1 MSSHG
6 LPNETNYRRYS
17 SVINGFFGL
26 TPTTL
31 RLNDRARVIRYAR
44 SRIPVSLSLHRRL
57 SLSPPPPFLLPHP
70 HSLPSF
76 SFISPSLDKSK
87 AHIAREQLVSAISDH
102 CCPSQSPSFLQPVFL
117 YFFLY
122 SRRRMNPPCFGKC
135 TDTSTLKAPQSLH
148 FISIL
153 HLLSPLSAMLLSHIS
168 SLVFFAC
175 SFLISLNLSFPL
187 SSGSL

>member
-117 YFFLY
+117 Y

-168 SLVFFAC
+168 SLFFLLVL
-175 SFLISLNLSFPL
+175 FLYHLT
-187 SSGSL
+187 